1 MKVLY
6 ANPIFL
12 NYRLPYYKQ
21 LNVYF
26 GGEFYIMYSV
36 NRYKNRYDKLLEEIK
51 NVMGDNAIPY
61 KNELLYNTYERSFKK
76 YNIEK
81 GKKIPF
87 TKGLLKEIRRIN
99 PDVLITEGFY
109 QWTPLLIMYSIFYR
123 KPLFMG
129 YERTPY
135 TERNCSFIKKIH
147 RKITNLFISGY
158 LVNGSE
164 TEKYLLSLGVSKEKI
179 HIGGM
184 SADSKGLINSISL
197 LSVEDK
203 NKFKS
208 LYNKPHGIIYLFSGQ
223 IVKRKGLGYLLK
235 AWEKHIK
242 LHSNDTLIIIGFGD
256 LYTHYKEKYKEY
268 NSIFFEGRIEYCNV
282 YKYYAIS
289 DVFILPTIE
298 DNWSLV
304 IPEAMACGIP
314 VATSIYN
321 GCYPELVKKDI
332 NGYVFDTYKE
342 ETILQALDYFHHVD
356 LKEFGRNSI
365 ELEKPFNTENC
376 AQRTYN
382 AIIKT
387 LNKHKN
393 EN

>member
-12 NYRLPYYKQ
+12 NYRLPYYKK
-21 LNVYF
+21 LNELF
-26 GGEFYIMYSV
+26 NGEFYIMYSV

-51 NVMGDNAIPY
+51 KVMGKNALPY
-61 KNELLYNTYERSFKK
+61 TNELLYNTYEHSFKK

-87 TKGLLKEIRRIN
+87 TRGLIKEIRRIK

-109 QWTPLLIMYSIFYR
+109 QWTPLLILYSIIHR

-129 YERTPY
+129 YERTLH
-135 TERNCSFIKKIH
+135 TERNCSILKKLH

-184 SADSKGLINSISL
+184 SADSRGLMNSISL

-208 LYNKPHGIIYLFSGQ
+208 LYNKPKGIIYLFSGQ
-223 IVKRKGLGYLLK
+223 IVKRKGLDYLLK

-242 LHSNDTLIIIGFGD
+242 IYSNDTLIIIGFGD
-256 LYTHYKEKYKEY
+256 LYAHFKDKYKEFD
-268 NSIFFEGRIEYCNV
+268 SIFFEGRIDYCDV
-282 YKYYAIS
+282 YKYYAIA

-332 NGYVFDTYKE
+332 NGYVFDTFKQK
-342 ETILQALDYFHHVD
+342 TILDALDYFHHVD
-356 LKEFGRNSI
+356 LKEFGKKSI
-365 ELEKPFNTENC
+365 ELEKPFNTDNC
-376 AQRTYN
+376 AQRTYD
-382 AIIKT
+382 AIIST
-387 LNKHKN
+387 LKKQKK
-393 EN
+393 

>member
-12 NYRLPYYKQ
+12 NYRLPYYKR
-21 LNVYF
+21 LNELF
-26 GGEFYIMYSV
+26 NGEFYIMYSV
-36 NRYKNRYDKLLEEIK
+36 NRYKNRYDKLLEEII
-51 NVMGDNAIPY
+51 NVMGNNAVPFT
-61 KNELLYNTYERSFKK
+61 KELLYNTYERSFKK

-81 GKKIPF
+81 GKKIPI
-87 TKGLLKEIRRIN
+87 TRGLLKEIRKIK

-109 QWTPLLIMYSIFYR
+109 QWTPLLILYSIIYR

-129 YERTPY
+129 YERTPH
-135 TERNCSFIKKIH
+135 TERNCSMIKKIH
-147 RKITNLFISGY
+147 RKITNLFITGY

-164 TEKYLLSLGVSKEKI
+164 TEKYLLSLGIPKKKI

-184 SADSKGLINSISL
+184 SADSKGLASSINL
-197 LSVEDK
+197 LAPEDK
-203 NKFKS
+203 NNFKS
-208 LYNKPHGIIYLFSGQ
+208 LYNKSKGLIYLFSGQ
-223 IVKRKGLGYLLK
+223 IVKRKGLEYLLK

-242 LHSNDTLIIIGFGD
+242 VHSDDNLIIIGFGD
-256 LYTHYKEKYKEY
+256 LYTPLKDKYKEY
-268 NSIFFEGRIEYCNV
+268 KSIFFKGRIEYNEV
-282 YKYYAIS
+282 YKYYAIA

-304 IPEAMACGIP
+304 IPEAMACGLP

-332 NGYVFDTYKE
+332 NGYVFDTFKQ
-342 ETILQALDYFHHVD
+342 ETILNALDYFHHVD
-356 LKEFGRNSI
+356 LKEFGKNSI

-376 AQRTYN
+376 ALRTYN
-382 AIIKT
+382 AIINTVK
-387 LNKHKN
+387 K
-393 EN
+393 